1 MGVRRFACVAGRG
14 RGTGGG
20 GIREA
25 APVVVAFGGM
35 GDGCGFGGG
44 ARDGCGGGWNFGA
57 ALSRVVEDACS
68 AVPFTGCEMDG
79 IVAGCDVLLSPL
91 SRLNVGT
98 ARTGS
103 GALDAEALGVLW
115 ESSSSVSIAGVE
127 TCDPCFRCTGS
138 SVVSAATGAPGLG
151 SGGAK
156 ERGSAQL
163 RGG

>member
-1 MGVRRFACVAGRG
+1 M
-14 RGTGGG
+14 
-20 GIREA
+20 
-25 APVVVAFGGM
+25 
-35 GDGCGFGGG
+35 
-44 ARDGCGGGWNFGA
+44 
-57 ALSRVVEDACS
+57 
-68 AVPFTGCEMDG
+68 GCEMDG
-79 IVAGCDVLLSPL
+79 IVGGCDVLLSPL

-127 TCDPCFRCTGS
+127 TCEPCFRWGS